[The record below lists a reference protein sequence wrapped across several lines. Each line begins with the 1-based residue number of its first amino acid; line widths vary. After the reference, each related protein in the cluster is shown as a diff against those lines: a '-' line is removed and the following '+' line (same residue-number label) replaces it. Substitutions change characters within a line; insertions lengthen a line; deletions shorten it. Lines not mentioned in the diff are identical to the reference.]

1 MHRVDDFFKE
11 RRISSMQ
18 SFVVKPASV
27 IFLLKRSEHISML
40 CPSAT
45 KRYLLLSRNLY
56 FRRLRC
62 FLACC
67 RLALAMIEGTLSVP
81 RSSTN
86 ASSIFW
92 AAFSAESLTD
102 RIHSSAFRDSNE
114 TFLIVKASKVA
125 EFWFYKRLVVHCPKN
140 PDGRGWDGLSEHFRC
155 SG

>member
-1 MHRVDDFFKE
+1 MIFSRSGGFPRCRV
-11 RRISSMQ
+11 
-18 SFVVKPASV
+18 
-27 IFLLKRSEHISML
+27 
-40 CPSAT
+40 
-45 KRYLLLSRNLY
+45 LLSSPQASFFFWSVLSISACSALP
-56 FRRLRC
+56 RLSDTFYWAKIFIFAVYDA

-114 TFLIVKASKVA
+114 TFLIVQASKVA
-125 EFWFYKRLVVHCPKN
+125 EFWSYKRLVVHCPEN
-140 PDGRGWDGLSEHFRC
+140 PDGRGWGGLSEHFRS